1 MIGFTITDKLITFLE
16 YFDTE
21 ERPWSTLY
29 NGRYLNKVFTRE
41 MADSLST
48 DWDTI
53 RGNHYLTDRTSRQII
68 INVSNDV
75 ST

>member
-1 MIGFTITDKLITFLE
+1 MIGFTITDKFITFLE

-29 NGRYLNKVFTRE
+29 NERYLNKMFTRE

-48 DWDTI
+48 MWDGI
-53 RGNHYLTDRTSRQII
+53 RGNYFLTDMTSRQI
-68 INVSNDV
+68 
-75 ST
+75 TYHY